1 MNRSNQ
7 EVKETRL
14 LFNLKDKYPPEKL
27 KVFMEKILRKYQR
40 LKQNQV
46 LVPNGVGWKLLTIKS
61 KIP

>member
-27 KVFMEKILRKYQR
+27 KVFMEKILRKY
-40 LKQNQV
+40 
-46 LVPNGVGWKLLTIKS
+46 
-61 KIP
+61 